1 MSASPDDV
9 RRLERVWSWR
19 YVDPA
24 AFADGLAIV
33 PHSPERLVLEAF
45 LAWREQRLDE
55 ALTMVSQILETPHLA
70 WGWRSRA
77 RGVQGVVLVELGLV
91 EEGVAAHREQCRLA
105 EEEDDTVGLARGLTN
120 LGNAFEFASP
130 DQSRHFYLEA
140 IELARTFRE
149 EHTPS
154 ASTESM
160 AMEALAISNLH
171 DVQLRHGIR
180 LAPEIPGLATA
191 EELARKGW
199 PELGHHIRAVRVRT
213 RRELGETA
221 GALELARDLPDPA
234 SMRDV
239 TNAISVV
246 RTRAVISGVQG
257 HPEGGCALIDAVLP
271 RVSLPFQIELLDDL
285 VGLRESAGDLRGAL
299 EASRRLSEAI
309 LTCHASQARTAV
321 LALEVWHR
329 TRDAEELARQAT
341 KRADGLRAAMADLRR
356 NHEQVREMTTR
367 DVLTGLHNRLHLW
380 DVGEQ
385 MTATPPD
392 QPAAQVALAD
402 LDGFKAVNDSRGH
415 ATGDAVLRQFAA
427 ALRAAARPEDLCAR
441 YGGDEF
447 VVVRP
452 AGVGGSLADD
462 LESLTRLGAV
472 RDGEP
477 VRASIGVTT
486 VRDGDFQHGL
496 DRADQ
501 LMYLAKQRGGAQV
514 AREPGT

>member
-1 MSASPDDV
+1 
-9 RRLERVWSWR
+9 
-19 YVDPA
+19 
-24 AFADGLAIV
+24 
-33 PHSPERLVLEAF
+33 
-45 LAWREQRLDE
+45 
-55 ALTMVSQILETPHLA
+55 
-70 WGWRSRA
+70 
-77 RGVQGVVLVELGLV
+77 
-91 EEGVAAHREQCRLA
+91 
-105 EEEDDTVGLARGLTN
+105 
-120 LGNAFEFASP
+120 
-130 DQSRHFYLEA
+130 
-140 IELARTFRE
+140 
-149 EHTPS
+149 
-154 ASTESM
+154 
-160 AMEALAISNLH
+160 
-171 DVQLRHGIR
+171 
-180 LAPEIPGLATA
+180 
-191 EELARKGW
+191 
-199 PELGHHIRAVRVRT
+199 
-213 RRELGETA
+213 
-221 GALELARDLPDPA
+221 
-234 SMRDV
+234 
-239 TNAISVV
+239 
-246 RTRAVISGVQG
+246 
-257 HPEGGCALIDAVLP
+257 
-271 RVSLPFQIELLDDL
+271 
-285 VGLRESAGDLRGAL
+285 
-299 EASRRLSEAI
+299 
-309 LTCHASQARTAV
+309 
-321 LALEVWHR
+321 
-329 TRDAEELARQAT
+329 
-341 KRADGLRAAMADLRR
+341 MADLRR

>member
-180 LAPEIPGLATA
+180 LAPEIPGLAT
-191 EELARKGW
+191 E
-199 PELGHHIRAVRVRT
+199 
-213 RRELGETA
+213 